1 MFGASKTATMRSTLC
16 SFVLAFL
23 AAILDGCNSG
33 GGGTGGSPG
42 SAGIDLSGTWQG
54 RYVSPDLEVPLSA
67 KIRQSG
73 DSIIIQTT
81 KDGVGHLLTGV
92 MRPDGSLLLTD
103 SFDGE
108 TWTSYGP
115 VTETHVR
122 IRDYLY
128 DPTLGSDS
136 PEQDIYLSRTR

>member
-1 MFGASKTATMRSTLC
+1 MM
-16 SFVLAFL
+16 
-23 AAILDGCNSG
+23 AAVIALLMAAMDGCNSG

-54 RYVSPDLEVPLSA
+54 QYVAPGVEIPLSA

-92 MRPDGSLLLTD
+92 MRADGSLLLTD

-115 VTETHVR
+115 VTESYVR

-128 DPTLGSDS
+128 DPSLGSDS
-136 PEQDIYLSRTR
+136 PEQDIYLSRAR